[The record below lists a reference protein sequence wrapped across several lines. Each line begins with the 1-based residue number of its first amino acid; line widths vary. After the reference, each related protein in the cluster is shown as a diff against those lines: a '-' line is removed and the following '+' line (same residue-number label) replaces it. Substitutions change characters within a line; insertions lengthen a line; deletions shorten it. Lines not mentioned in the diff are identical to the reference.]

1 MTIPPQAN
9 AVKPLVNRLDDETIM
24 PDIHASY
31 THVIDEKFWWIYE
44 LRFVIQLFCRQ
55 NGQTNNVEFGLN

>member
-1 MTIPPQAN
+1 MTISPQAN
-9 AVKPLVNRLDDETIM
+9 AVKPLVSRLDDESII

-55 NGQTNNVEFGLN
+55 TGRAYACEFGLN